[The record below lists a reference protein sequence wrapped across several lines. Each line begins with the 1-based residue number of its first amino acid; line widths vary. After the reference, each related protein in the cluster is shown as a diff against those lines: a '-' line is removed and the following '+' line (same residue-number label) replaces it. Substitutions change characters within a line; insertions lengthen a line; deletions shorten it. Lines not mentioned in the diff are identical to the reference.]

1 MLVVIP
7 LLASAQKNLFL
18 QQVAAASS
26 TPPPTIENV
35 AAMEN
40 SRSAT
45 SPFEQLISHAKA
57 MASSEIESLKML
69 SDCSMSRTLA
79 EPTAE
84 KWKSGSVQAPAKK
97 LKSATRGTAVAP
109 VGGYIAK
116 DKTNSAEYHSV
127 MQLTKDESG
136 AYAMAHVYG
145 LEEGTLAMTID
156 LEKGTVEIPAQK
168 LYTHSTYGDVYAYP
182 VNFSNNTYIPDGT
195 ITGTIDENGVIT
207 LSSWGIFVADGD
219 YKGSCF
225 NAFVSSSWIPANATV
240 VSVNKNGVSESY
252 SALIEQV
259 SGNEIRIYNFAGN
272 GVAVSAL
279 INSAKAVKISPQR
292 ILSTALYGDFYCYPA
307 DFTKSKVYTAQPI
320 VGAGSDGKIVFGN
333 WVVAQRNNGA
343 SLLLANASTQITT
356 TFKIAYPEAA
366 SIKFDGA
373 GTAAS
378 PYLIK
383 SAADLEMLSQ
393 AVGSGNSYKGQFFK
407 LAQDISLGDMT
418 TQYQP
423 VGEATAPFEGTFDGD
438 GKTIS
443 GLKLNRRGFSDSGV
457 FGYIGTNGVVKNLNV
472 ASCQIASTGS
482 NVGIVVGSNYGLV
495 SNCCVTV
502 SAISADSDVVG
513 GVVGYSEGTVS
524 ESSFSGTLSSTGD
537 IGGVVG
543 YNGGTVTKSVASAKI
558 NLAGYYSAVYHCVG
572 GVVGYSVYVA
582 GKTNQI
588 SDSYFIG
595 QILDPNGAGICGGV
609 VGCVI
614 SGTVQRCFNAGA
626 MYSDADKV
634 EGSAIGGL
642 FGMIHEAK
650 INDCYN
656 GGPVIKA
663 DTKNEN
669 VGGIV
674 GYLSL
679 TYLNSEPHNM
689 SVVTNCYNSAFVNS
703 GAVHAASGVY
713 GGTFELNGCHPAD
726 GTFFNCYSDKQ
737 ATGLDG
743 GNYGVATSVLTS
755 GNLPEGFSADTWE
768 AKAGLYPTL
777 KGLNNNAAANLTAAS
792 FTLANG
798 ETIRKVKSAFTLNV
812 PDNDIKWQL
821 LDSKNGTFVTS
832 TDGLAISGNTVT
844 IKDIYSTETLVATT
858 ADGMGLKNYSL
869 AIVPKVFDGEGT
881 EASPYLI
888 KNVADFKKLNDAVE
902 TNHQRH
908 EGDFFKLTSD
918 IDFTGSKFMG
928 VSGRS
933 TYSFG
938 GVFDGDNHTIHGLDI
953 TSVAYDESGKAIA
966 DGSYLYAGLFG
977 VCSETSVIKNLNMGT
992 DNKFAFYGY
1001 SAPIA
1006 AYTAGKI
1013 INCRNYA
1020 DVTGISQYVAGVTST
1035 TTPDATVS
1043 GCYNAGNIT
1052 IGGSYVAGIVARNYG
1067 VTELCQNDG
1076 NVDAKYVNDFS
1087 KDGNQNTAGG
1097 VAAANYGSINRC
1109 VNNAT
1114 ISAYKTVG
1122 GIVAV
1127 NSAQNDQGNI
1137 TNSVNNGIINCLTD
1151 DANRGAIIG
1160 NLFGK
1165 TTIAGNYYD
1174 ASITTYGAAGNGSLT
1189 GANGVSTS
1197 ALTAGNALG
1206 EFSSDDWSFKAGEYP
1221 VLKAFEN
1228 EAASV
1233 ALRKIYVAFAD
1244 GESKANVVK
1253 NVALSNDAKLAWNLA
1268 QNNNF
1273 TIAGNVLNVTV
1284 PTDMTVANDTLTAVY
1299 DNKYSKVYCLRSVPT
1314 ILDGAGSA
1322 QDPFQIKSVDDMNKL
1337 ADFIASAQMEYD
1349 GYYFKVM
1356 NDIDYAGAAIK
1367 LLASGSVNFQGD
1379 FDGNGKTISGYQ
1391 FADNTTKTGRYIG
1404 LFANVGGN
1412 GVIHDLTLDGV
1423 FDANAYAG
1431 GFAGKLYGT
1440 VRNCVNRTAVSTT
1453 SGASVGGIAY
1463 RAYDGS
1469 RIENC
1474 SNKGVVTSKTNYAAG
1489 IASQADDGSV
1499 IIGCSNSGTVAAT
1512 TGYGAGIVAN
1522 NNGRVE
1528 NSFNTG
1534 NITGKQ
1540 YLAGIVAKG
1549 GITDSIINCY
1559 NTADITV
1566 AANTYAAGIVA
1577 SASGS
1582 AKAYIVDC
1590 YNTGAIT
1597 AQGYVGGIA
1606 GSVGTGHMLSNC
1618 YNTGAITGTKSSYTA
1633 GLFGTISGKESAY
1646 PTTILECFNIGEVQ
1660 SVNGYTG
1667 GLVGNSS
1674 GIDMLGCYNM
1684 GDVTVSSSAKALG
1697 VGGIGGGLSGTIA
1710 SCWNY
1715 GDVSNTSY
1723 GTGGLSGIGSGEIQ
1737 GCANYGNV
1745 SGGGI
1750 GNNGN
1755 YGNAGGL
1762 WGYGASKIN
1771 DSFNMGTVTGPSHI
1785 SGING
1790 GTFSDAVISN
1800 CYNAG
1805 KLNNTSTSDEMCGN
1819 IFCYSMSGN
1828 KDNVGVTNCYY
1839 DSTINPKALENES
1852 LVNAASTKNMFS
1864 IALGDNFRYHHAAY
1878 PTLYPFAEIPLLNL
1892 EAANIEFINDTDTDN
1907 NVTGQFYYAVLD
1919 GVTVEAS
1926 DNLELADGIATPK
1939 AVGKATIK
1947 YSATFGEES
1956 VESEFEVMITDLSG
1970 VSSIL
1975 DGGKTVESRKF
1986 FDMNGIEIENP
1997 EVGQFYV
2004 VKTKYTDGTESVN
2017 KIFLKD

>member
-7 LLASAQKNLFL
+7 LLASAQNNLFL

-26 TPPPTIENV
+26 TPPPVIDNV

-40 SRSAT
+40 SHNAT
-45 SPFEQLISHAKA
+45 SPFEQLISYANA
-57 MASSEIESLKML
+57 QASPKTESLRML
-69 SDCSMSRTLA
+69 SDCSMSRQLTA
-79 EPTAE
+79 PIAE
-84 KWKSGSVQAPAKK
+84 KWTSGSFQAPSKK
-97 LKSATRGTAVAP
+97 LKSATRGTATAP

-116 DKTNSAEYHSV
+116 DKTNSGEYHSV
-127 MQLTKDESG
+127 MQLSKDESG

-145 LEEGTLAMTID
+145 LEEGTLTMTID

-182 VNFSNNTYIPDGT
+182 VNFTNNTYNPDGT
-195 ITGTIDENGVIT
+195 ITGTIDESGEIT

-240 VSVNKNGVSESY
+240 LSVNKNGESESY

-272 GVAVSAL
+272 GVAVSAV

-307 DFTKSKVYTAQPI
+307 DFAKGKVYTAQPI
-320 VGAGSDGKIVFGN
+320 VGTGSDGKIQFGN

-356 TFKIAYPEAA
+356 TFNIAYPEAA

-383 SAADLEMLSQ
+383 SVADLEMLSQ
-393 AVGSGNSYKGQFFK
+393 AVSLGNSYRGQFFK
-407 LAQDISLGDMT
+407 LTQDISLGDIT

-472 ASCQIASTGS
+472 TTCQIASTGS
-482 NVGIVVGSNYGLV
+482 NVGIVAGSNYGLV
-495 SNCCVTV
+495 SNCHVTASV
-502 SAISADSDVVG
+502 ISADSDVVG
-513 GVVGYSEGTVS
+513 GIVGYSEGTVS

-543 YNGGTVTKSVASAKI
+543 YNGGIVSKSYASAK
-558 NLAGYYSAVYHCVG
+558 LTLTGYYSSVYHCVG

-582 GKTNQI
+582 GKDNLI

-595 QILDPNGAGICGGV
+595 QILDPNGAGISGGV
-609 VGCVI
+609 AGCVI
-614 SGTVQRCFNAGA
+614 GGNVQRCFNAGA

-634 EGSAIGGL
+634 EGTAIGGL

-650 INDCYN
+650 IDDCYN

-663 DTKNEN
+663 DAQNVN

-743 GNYGVATSVLTS
+743 GNYGIFTTALTS
-755 GNLPEGFSADTWE
+755 GNLPEGFSADTWV

-777 KGLNNNAAANLTAAS
+777 KGINDNAAAKLTAAS

-798 ETIRKVKSAFTLNV
+798 ESIRKVKSAFTLNV

-821 LDSKNGTFVTS
+821 LDSKSGTFVTS
-832 TDGLAISGNTVT
+832 TDGLAISGNTAT

-858 ADGMGLKNYSL
+858 ADGVGLKNYSL

-888 KNVADFKKLNDAVE
+888 KNVSDFKKLNNAVE

-918 IDFTGSKFMG
+918 IDFTGSDFVG
-928 VSGRS
+928 VGGKS

-977 VCSETSVIKNLNMGT
+977 VCSETSVIKNLNMGA
-992 DNKFAFYGY
+992 DNKFTFYGLG
-1001 SAPIA
+1001 APIV
-1006 AYTAGKI
+1006 AYTAGKV

-1035 TTPDATVS
+1035 ATPDATVS
-1043 GCYNAGNIT
+1043 GCYNSGNIT
-1052 IGGSYVAGIVARNYG
+1052 IGGSYGAGIVARNFG

-1076 NVDAKYVNDFS
+1076 NVYAKYVNDLS

-1097 VAAANYGSINRC
+1097 IAAVNYGSIDRC

-1122 GIVAV
+1122 GIVAI
-1127 NSAQNDQGNI
+1127 NSAQNEQGNI
-1137 TNSVNNGIINCLTD
+1137 TNSVNNGIITCLSD

-1174 ASITTYGAAGNGSLT
+1174 ASITTYGAASNGSLT

-1206 EFSSDDWSFKAGEYP
+1206 ELSSDDWSFKAGEYP
-1221 VLKAFEN
+1221 VLKSFEN

-1233 ALRKIYVAFAD
+1233 ALRKTFVAFAD

-1253 NVALSNDAKLAWNLA
+1253 SVALASDAKLAWNLA
-1268 QNNNF
+1268 QNKNF
-1273 TIAGNVLNVTV
+1273 TIAGNVLNVAV
-1284 PTDMTVANDTLTAVY
+1284 PTDLTVASDTLTAVY
-1299 DNKYSKVYCLRSVPT
+1299 DNKYSKVYYLRSVPS

-1337 ADFIASAQMEYD
+1337 ADFITSAQMEYD

-1356 NDIDYAGAAIK
+1356 NDIDYAGAALK

-1379 FDGNGKTISGYQ
+1379 FDGNGKTISGYE
-1391 FADNTTKTGRYIG
+1391 FADNTTKTGRNIG

-1412 GVIHDLTLDGV
+1412 AVIHDLTLDGT
-1423 FDANAYAG
+1423 FNANAYAG

-1440 VRNCVNRTAVSTT
+1440 VRNCVNRSAVSST
-1453 SGASVGGIAY
+1453 SGAYVGGIAY

-1474 SNKGVVTSKTNYAAG
+1474 SNEGVITAKTNYVAG
-1489 IASQADDGSV
+1489 IASQADNGSV
-1499 IIGCSNSGTVAAT
+1499 IIGCSNSGKIIAT
-1512 TGYGAGIVAN
+1512 TGYGAGIAAN
-1522 NNGRVE
+1522 NSGRIE

-1534 NITGKQ
+1534 SITGKQ

-1549 GITDSIINCY
+1549 GTTDSIINCY

-1566 AANTYAAGIVA
+1566 EANTYAAGIVS
-1577 SASGS
+1577 SAAGS
-1582 AKAYIVDC
+1582 AKSYIVDC

-1597 AQGYVGGIA
+1597 AQGYVGGI
-1606 GSVGTGHMLSNC
+1606 GSSVGTGHTVRGC
-1618 YNTGAITGTKSSYTA
+1618 YNTGAITSTKSAYAA
-1633 GLFGTISGKESAY
+1633 GLFGTISGKEGTY
-1646 PTTILECFNIGEVQ
+1646 PTTVTDCYNVGDVNSI
-1660 SVNGYTG
+1660 NGYTG

-1674 GIDMLGCYNM
+1674 GIEMADCYNL

-1697 VGGIGGGLSGTIA
+1697 VGGIGGGLSGVITN
-1710 SCWNY
+1710 CWNY
-1715 GDVSNTSY
+1715 GDVSSTSY
-1723 GTGGLSGIGSGEIQ
+1723 GTGGLSGIGSGEIH
-1737 GCANYGNV
+1737 GCANYGSV
-1745 SGGGI
+1745 SGSGI

-1762 WGYGASKIN
+1762 WGYGASKIY

-1790 GTFSDAVISN
+1790 GTFSGAVISN

-1805 KLNNTSTSDEMCGN
+1805 KLNNTSESDDMCGN
-1819 IFCYSMSGN
+1819 IFCYSMSGDE
-1828 KDNVGVTNCYY
+1828 DNVSVSNCYY
-1839 DSTINPKALENES
+1839 NSTLNPKALENES
-1852 LVNAASTKNMFS
+1852 LVNAVSNKGMFS
-1864 IALGDNFRYHHAAY
+1864 IALGDNFDYHHAAY
-1878 PTLYPFAEIPLLNL
+1878 PTIPAFADNALLNI
-1892 EAANIEFINDTDTDN
+1892 EAANIEYINETDTDD

-1939 AVGKATIK
+1939 AIGKATIK
-1947 YSATFGEES
+1947 YSGIFGNEYT
-1956 VESEFEVMITDLSG
+1956 ESEFEVTITKLSG

-1975 DGGKTVESRKF
+1975 DGGKTAESRKF

-1997 EVGQFYV
+1997 EAGQFYI